1 MSEVKEIDALSFEQ
15 ALAELEALVRKMES
29 GEAALEE
36 SIVLYERG
44 MALKAYCDK
53 KLSEAKMRVDKIV
66 VGHDGAISSEPFQS
80 EE

>member
-1 MSEVKEIDALSFEQ
+1 MTETKEIETLSFEQ
-15 ALAELEALVRKMES
+15 ALAELEGLVRKMES

-44 MALKAYCDK
+44 MALKSYCEK

-66 VGHDGAISSEPFQS
+66 VGKDGSVTAEPFETQ
-80 EE
+80 E